1 MYERLVGRVPKDWST
16 TTLGELCKTGGG
28 GIQTGPFGSQL
39 HASDYVSSGIPVVMP
54 QNIGDNVINERGIA
68 RVRPSDA
75 ARLDRHLLR
84 AGDIVY
90 SRRGDVERRALVRPI
105 EDGWL
110 CGTGC
115 LRVRVGNAAN
125 PAFISYFLGHPEV
138 RRWIVKHAVG
148 ATMPNLNTAIL
159 SSVPL
164 ILPPRH
170 TQDGIAAVLGVID
183 DKIALNDRII
193 RTCDALCGAF
203 FQRMLGSSDI
213 RYVKI
218 EEIADINR
226 ESVKPNRGGH
236 LRYLDISSVS
246 LGSINWPERMSWEYA
261 PSRARRKA
269 SQWDTLW
276 STVRPGR
283 RSYALILEN
292 DPELVVSTGFCVI
305 TPRAV
310 GPASL
315 YEVVRRD
322 EFVEYLES
330 MSEGSAYP
338 AVRPERIAQA
348 VVPLPQSSELQ
359 KFERHAMKLRRRI
372 RGAEAETRN
381 LARIRHALLPKL
393 ISGEIGIRDAEQVA
407 EEVT

>member
-1 MYERLVGRVPKDWST
+1 MSEWQTVK
-16 TTLGELCKTGGG
+16 LGEIADVFDGPHATPKKT
-28 GIQTGPFGSQL
+28 THGPWFLSISSLSSGRLDLSQSAHL
-39 HASDYVSSGIPVVMP
+39 SEEDYVIWTRRVTPREGDVLFSYETRLGEAAMMP
-54 QNIGDNVINERGIA
+54 AGLRACLG
-68 RVRPSDA
+68 RRMG
-75 ARLDRHLLR
+75 LLR
-84 AGDIVY
+84 PKIDRVNPRFLFYTYLSPVFQQQI
-90 SRRGDVERRALVRPI
+90 RERTVHGATVDRIPI
-105 EDGWL
+105 SEMPSW
-110 CGTGC
+110 
-115 LRVRVGNAAN
+115 
-125 PAFISYFLGHPEV
+125 EV
-138 RRWIVKHAVG
+138 R
-148 ATMPNLNTAIL
+148 
-159 SSVPL
+159 
-164 ILPPRH
+164 LPDGQ
-170 TQDGIAAVLGVID
+170 TQERIASVLGALD

>member
-183 DKIALNDRII
+183 DKIALNDRL
-193 RTCDALCGAF
+193 AL
-203 FQRMLGSSDI
+203 L
-213 RYVKI
+213 
-218 EEIADINR
+218 ADR
-226 ESVKPNRGGH
+226 LAESVYERTVAVAQGVQELGDLIDLKYGK
-236 LRYLDISSVS
+236 S
-246 LGSINWPERMSWEYA
+246 LP
-261 PSRARRKA
+261 RAKR
-269 SQWDTLW
+269 
-276 STVRPGR
+276 RPGR
-283 RSYALILEN
+283 VPVYGSGG
-292 DPELVVSTGFCVI
+292 VS
-305 TPRAV
+305 
-310 GPASL
+310 
-315 YEVVRRD
+315 
-322 EFVEYLES
+322 
-330 MSEGSAYP
+330 GSHDD
-338 AVRPERIAQA
+338 A
-348 VVPLPQSSELQ
+348 VVTGPGVIVGRKGTVGSVYWSEVDFFPIDTTYYVSLRKPWLSMEYVYFTIRRLDLRSMNFDSAVPGLNREAVLALPVPIPSATQVQAFTRLTRSLFRKIYAHQAENSVLSSM
-359 KFERHAMKLRRRI
+359 RD
-372 RGAEAETRN
+372 
-381 LARIRHALLPKL
+381 ALLPRL
-393 ISGEIGIRDAEQVA
+393 MSGELRVRGGERVPEAMI
-407 EEVT
+407 

>member
-183 DKIALNDRII
+183 DKIALNDRIAASA
-193 RTCDALCGAF
+193 RALG
-203 FQRMLGSSDI
+203 
-213 RYVKI
+213 
-218 EEIADINR
+218 E
-226 ESVKPNRGGH
+226 
-236 LRYLDISSVS
+236 
-246 LGSINWPERMSWEYA
+246 
-261 PSRARRKA
+261 
-269 SQWDTLW
+269 
-276 STVRPGR
+276 
-283 RSYALILEN
+283 ALYN
-292 DPELVVSTGFCVI
+292 
-305 TPRAV
+305 
-310 GPASL
+310 
-315 YEVVRRD
+315 
-322 EFVEYLES
+322 
-330 MSEGSAYP
+330 AYT
-338 AVRPERIAQA
+338 QD
-348 VVPLPQSSELQ
+348 QSSEHTLGEITALLARGIAPRYSEVESDLLILNQ
-359 KFERHAMKLRRRI
+359 RCIRDGRVSLINARRTTRDKLRPDRLLRRHDVVVNSTGTGTLGRVAI
-372 RGAEAETRN
+372 CNSDRECTVDTHVTIVRFDRSRVDPLCAAYGMLKLQPYIENLGEGSTGQTELSRSKLANLRVRLPTVEKMRSLRPVLEALED
-381 LARIRHALLPKL
+381 ISEHALDQAGNLQDLRNTLLPAL
-393 ISGEIGIRDAEQVA
+393 MSGQIRVRDTER
-407 EEVT
+407 